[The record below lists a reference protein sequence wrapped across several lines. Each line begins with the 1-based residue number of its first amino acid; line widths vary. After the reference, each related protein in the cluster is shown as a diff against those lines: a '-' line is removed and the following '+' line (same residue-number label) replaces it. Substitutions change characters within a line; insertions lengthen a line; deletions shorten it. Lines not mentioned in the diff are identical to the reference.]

1 MRLVCDGAEAELTTR
16 DILDRL
22 ERVRRSGAGWTAR
35 CPSHEDK
42 KNSLSIKEEAGK
54 VLLHCFAGCTFEQIM
69 AAMGNTN
76 GQPHSKSTD
85 TRPKFTYTNTEVTK
99 LSEALIDEWET
110 GGPVADFLRSRGIS
124 RDVFLA
130 LRLGTTQRT
139 FPEVGSSPALV
150 IPLYHG
156 DQLVGVKYRATRQKD
171 HLAETA
177 SNMSGLYGHPDLTA
191 KEISLFE
198 GPLDV
203 ALAMS
208 HGFNASGIQAAD
220 IVPTKGDLKLLSQY
234 PSVFLIGDNDS
245 RGIPAMD
252 RWQLALNAESPE
264 AGIRVKLGY
273 KDVGDLYAANPAKFR
288 ATLTTILRHARASR
302 EYFDWTDLLDED
314 EILVLQPPEPYV
326 VENLIPA
333 GAISMMFGE
342 EKSGKSLLSRYI
354 GKCVANG
361 IPVFGKYATHQRPVL
376 AFDLENNGADIKGF
390 RDLFTRLGAE
400 KIRYRTR
407 RTGIPALDSRALLRL
422 CEKHKPLIILDSMT
436 KFLAGADP
444 FHPGEMSA
452 FFDKLLTL
460 CAAGATILVIHHA
473 TRADAERYA
482 NSHQIGANV
491 ARSFLVASEDR
502 PHLQRVRFEG
512 QLFRTG
518 EPVTEQL
525 VAFPVITQTG
535 HFGLADNSVTD
546 VDRLVEFVRSK
557 GGCCSAEDC
566 KTRKGIRRTRA
577 TNILHEAVEEGRLNW
592 KKRGPVSVPN
602 SGTEGPVGNGVIAF
616 PDSGTDGNEEV
627 DCDSTPYIKKQLAR
641 YFFRSHHRNE
651 PERIALLLSVPVSP
665 SLRGERNEKGTIFKI
680 RKHRNYPSSRIAC
693 PCSPSSSLD
702 TSALRIAASQA
713 HG

>member
-1 MRLVCDGAEAELTTR
+1 MTIDQILGR
-16 DILDRL
+16 LDR
-22 ERVRRSGAGWTAR
+22 VRKSGGGWTAR
-35 CPSHEDK
+35 CPNHEDK

-76 GQPHSKSTD
+76 GQPHAKSSD
-85 TRPKFTYTNTEVTK
+85 TRPKFTYTEAEVTK

-124 RDVFLA
+124 RDAGLA
-130 LRLGTTQRT
+130 FRLGTTQRT
-139 FPEVGSSPALV
+139 FPEAGSSPALV

-156 DQLVGVKYRATRQKD
+156 HQLVGVKYRATRQKD

-177 SNMSGLYGHPDLTA
+177 SNMSGLYGRPDPTA

-208 HGFNASGIQAAD
+208 HGFNAVGIQAAD
-220 IVPTKGDLKLLSQY
+220 TVPTKEDLKLLGRY
-234 PSVFLIGDNDS
+234 PSVFLIGDNDTAG
-245 RGIPAMD
+245 RPAMD

-273 KDVGDLYAANPAKFR
+273 KDIGDLYTVNPARFR
-288 ATLTTILRHARASR
+288 TTLTTILRHARASR
-302 EYFDWTDLLDED
+302 EYFDWPDLLDED
-314 EILVLQPPEPYV
+314 EILGLQPPEPYV

-361 IPVFGKYATHQRPVL
+361 IPVFGKYATRQRPVL

-390 RDLFTRLGAE
+390 RDLFTRLGVE

-407 RTGIPALDSRALLRL
+407 KTGIPALDSRALLRL
-422 CEKHKPLIILDSMT
+422 CEKYKPLLILDSMT
-436 KFLAGADP
+436 KFLNGADP

-460 CAAGATILVIHHA
+460 CAAGATVLVIHHA

-502 PHLQRVRFEG
+502 PHLQRIRFEG

-525 VAFPVITQTG
+525 IAFPVISQTG
-535 HFGLADNSVTD
+535 HFGLADNSITD
-546 VDRLVEFVRSK
+546 VDRLVEFVHSK
-557 GGCCSAEDC
+557 GGQCSAEDC
-566 KTRKGIRRTRA
+566 KSRKGIRRTRA
-577 TNILHEAVEEGRLNW
+577 TAILHQAVEEGRLHW

-602 SGTEGPVGNGVIAF
+602 SGTEGPL
-616 PDSGTDGNEEV
+616 GNE
-627 DCDSTPYIKKQLAR
+627 TFPFPQ
-641 YFFRSHHRNE
+641 
-651 PERIALLLSVPVSP
+651 P
-665 SLRGERNEKGTIFKI
+665 GTEGTE
-680 RKHRNYPSSRIAC
+680 
-693 PCSPSSSLD
+693 D
-702 TSALRIAASQA
+702 VED
-713 HG
+713 